1 MTYYHDKSLLGLS
14 ATGFHKIAYREWGAG
29 PRTII
34 CVHGLTRNGH
44 DFDRLASDLADT
56 LRARVIAVDVVGR
69 GRSGRLANPDHYGY
83 PQYLADMAA
92 VIARAGVENVDWIGT
107 SMGGL
112 IGMMLAAQPN
122 SPIRRLVI
130 NDIGP
135 FVPKAALQRIG
146 DYVGQ
151 DPVFADLA
159 AAEAYFRENY
169 IGFGH
174 LTAEQWLHMA
184 QHSTD
189 AQPDGTRRLA
199 YDPGIAR
206 IFKTSPI
213 GDVDLWGLW
222 QAIRQPTLVIR
233 GALSDLLLEDTAAR
247 MTRDGPKA
255 QLYTVPDAGHAPALM
270 AADQIAVI
278 RDFLSRHD

>member
-1 MTYYHDKSLLGLS
+1 MTYYHDKNLLGLS

-29 PRTII
+29 PRTIV
-34 CVHGLTRNGH
+34 CVHGLTRNGR
-44 DFDRLASDLADT
+44 DFDRLAADLADT
-56 LRARVIAVDVVGR
+56 LKARVICPDVVGR
-69 GRSGRLANPDHYGY
+69 GQSGRLVNPDHYGY

-92 VIARAGVENVDWIGT
+92 LIARLEVEHVDWIGT

-135 FVPKAALQRIG
+135 FVPKAALERIG

-151 DPVFADLA
+151 DPVFADLT
-159 AAEAYFRENY
+159 AAEQYFRDHY
-169 IGFGH
+169 AGFGQ

-189 AQPDGTRRLA
+189 RQDDGSYRLA

-206 IFKTSPI
+206 IFKIAPI
-213 GDVDLWGLW
+213 GDVDLWALW
-222 QAIRQPTLVIR
+222 QVIRQPTLVIR
-233 GALSDLLLEDTAAR
+233 GALSDLLLAETAER
-247 MTRDGPKA
+247 MTAEGPKA

-270 AADQIAVI
+270 APDQIAVI